1 MSEHCELFYSLLHLR
16 TVDLTKG
23 VTLKIIARQQI
34 LSAYEQ
40 MYTQDTNDETYYR
53 KLPAKMIMEQE
64 EVTIAH
70 NCIFCLP
77 SGV

>member
-1 MSEHCELFYSLLHLR
+1 MSEHCELFYSLLQLR

-23 VTLKIIARQQI
+23 VTLKIITRQQI

-53 KLPAKMIMEQE
+53 
-64 EVTIAH
+64 
-70 NCIFCLP
+70 
-77 SGV
+77 